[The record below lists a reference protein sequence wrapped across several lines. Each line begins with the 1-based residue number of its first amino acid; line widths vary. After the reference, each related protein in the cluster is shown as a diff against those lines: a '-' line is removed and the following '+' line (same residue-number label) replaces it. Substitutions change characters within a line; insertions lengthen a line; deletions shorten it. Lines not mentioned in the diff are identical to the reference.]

1 MGLVI
6 ERHPSD
12 LIIKA
17 KMIVIVDKKEK
28 YKLTFFFSH
37 FIMGTDF
44 ETAVQEECYVS
55 KLHHSCSVF

>member
-28 YKLTFFFSH
+28 YKLRAGDKIDIPLS
-37 FIMGTDF
+37 
-44 ETAVQEECYVS
+44 
-55 KLHHSCSVF
+55 